1 MKDDFI
7 RMNLKQNI
15 ENINTSSE
23 YRYFLESN
31 FVGVNR
37 LLFQFIQIKMTML
50 KDLKVERITYQKV

>member
-1 MKDDFI
+1 MKDGFI